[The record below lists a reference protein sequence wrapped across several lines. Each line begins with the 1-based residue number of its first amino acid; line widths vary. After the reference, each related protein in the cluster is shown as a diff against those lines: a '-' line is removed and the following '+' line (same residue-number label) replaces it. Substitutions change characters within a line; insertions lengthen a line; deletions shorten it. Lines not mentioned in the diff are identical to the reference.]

1 VPIPFPLEV
10 TLTKRLVAF
19 LFPFLL
25 VFTAAGFGASPQD
38 EANAAARAMVDR
50 FADSWNRA
58 DGAAYGE
65 NYWPDAELVDP
76 SGVILTGRAAI
87 VKEHV
92 DLWAGIFRGTHQT
105 VTVRRVQVLS
115 AKYILVDFDAYLS
128 GVHTGPSGGA
138 PSPAGV
144 VVAHLKHIMQNRNG
158 EWGVLFAQNTLVATS
173 PQPR

>member
-10 TLTKRLVAF
+10 TLTKRLVAL

-92 DLWAGIFRGTHQT
+92 DLWAGIFMGTH
-105 VTVRRVQVLS
+105 
-115 AKYILVDFDAYLS
+115 
-128 GVHTGPSGGA
+128 
-138 PSPAGV
+138 
-144 VVAHLKHIMQNRNG
+144 
-158 EWGVLFAQNTLVATS
+158 
-173 PQPR
+173 